1 MPLFYLGAPWWAPQK
16 SKKQKSERVN
26 IASSQGQARAWDTQ
40 VTGRA
45 ALSQIEHHCHT
56 CACTTVHSHTVRV
69 HTCNHSTHKA
79 DSLVST
85 GISGRTKILYQKHSN
100 RGWRDRKW
108 IKCMPCKCKNQS
120 SDAHNPRTVRG
131 NGGHVQSQNTTGKQ
145 GGSKSI
151 PGHQVANHP
160 SFCSSERETPSQT
173 RHTHGQKRTSFF
185 HGRPCAQQCLFWSER
200 QEKWAGKHVRY
211 MMLIALTGKTSNS
224 GWSGILHF

>member
-1 MPLFYLGAPWWAPQK
+1 MPLFYLGATWWAPQK

-26 IASSQGQARAWDTQ
+26 IASSQGRARAWHTR

-85 GISGRTKILYQKHSN
+85 RISGRTKILYQKHSN

-131 NGGHVQSQNTTGKQ
+131 NSGHVQSQNTTGN
-145 GGSKSI
+145 
-151 PGHQVANHP
+151 QVEARA
-160 SFCSSERETPSQT
+160 SLVTRQSTTLASQT
-173 RHTHGQKRTSFF
+173 RHTHGQKHTSFF

-200 QEKWAGKHVRY
+200 QEKWAGKHVHY
-211 MMLIALTGKTSNS
+211 MILIALTGKTSNS